1 MGRFGATETLFL
13 YKGSLKAH
21 SGLQES
27 PGSLVCKFVNYV
39 YTLRH
44 TCKHTQTSAHSHTHT
59 FHQEDR
65 SSKMDKVPTIYAG
78 AEKKER
84 SKAIS
89 PLTLGK
95 LAGLSSSGSWYADKG
110 L

>member
-1 MGRFGATETLFL
+1 
-13 YKGSLKAH
+13 
-21 SGLQES
+21 
-27 PGSLVCKFVNYV
+27 
-39 YTLRH
+39 
-44 TCKHTQTSAHSHTHT
+44 
-59 FHQEDR
+59 
-65 SSKMDKVPTIYAG
+65 MDKVPTIYAG

-89 PLTLGK
+89 PLPLGK